1 MTASGP
7 AAAAVLAVWPRVD
20 SHKYLQLFHQALR
33 RKGVAWFE
41 GPWPLT
47 NPQVRSLANEIDGL
61 HFHWPEFLWQ
71 QAGLRELARMR
82 AQLGLWSFL
91 RTASRSGL
99 TIVWTLHNLDPHEP
113 RLSDRLGIRL
123 MARHADLIV
132 CHGKL
137 AEQLLHRRFPALRRR
152 TVVMPHGNFDGAFP
166 SPADAKDTRR
176 RLSLPADARVLL
188 APGLIRPYKGLLQA
202 CAALTSLDGKY
213 RLVIA
218 GPANDAAHLRE
229 VKNAAERDDRIVLIP
244 RALSDQEFA
253 DLHEAADCVL
263 LPYARITTSG
273 ALLTALTLGRGVVVS
288 DLPYFREVL
297 GTQHPCAEFAS
308 SDDAAALA
316 GAIQRFFEDGGD
328 RGQAARRLAEAFSW
342 DAIVQPVAR
351 RILELT
357 AERRCHR
364 RP

>member
-7 AAAAVLAVWPRVD
+7 PSSAVLAVWPRVE

-33 RKGVAWFE
+33 RRGVAWFD
-41 GPWPLT
+41 GTWPHT
-47 NPQVRSLANEIDGL
+47 NHQVRSVANEIDGL

-71 QAGLRELARMR
+71 QAGPGDFARTR

-91 RTASRSGL
+91 RTASGSGL
-99 TIVWTLHNLDPHEP
+99 TIVWTLHNLDPHES
-113 RLSDRLGIRL
+113 RLTDRIGVWLV
-123 MARHADLIV
+123 ARHTDLAV
-132 CHGKL
+132 CHGAL
-137 AEQLLHRRFPALRRR
+137 AEQFLHRRFPALRDR

-166 SPADAKDTRR
+166 SPADGLATRR
-176 RLSLPADARVLL
+176 RLNLPEDARVLL
-188 APGLIRPYKGLLQA
+188 APGLIRPYKGLLPA
-202 CAALTSLDGKY
+202 CAAMTHLDGRY

-229 VKNAAERDDRIVLIP
+229 VKNASERDARIVLIP
-244 RALSDQEFA
+244 RGLSDQEFA

-297 GTQHPCAEFAS
+297 GSDRCAEFAPPG
-308 SDDAAALA
+308 DVAGLA
-316 GAIQRFFEDGGD
+316 GAIQRYFEDGQD

-342 DAIVQPVAR
+342 DTIVEPVAR
-351 RILELT
+351 RILELS
-357 AERRCHR
+357 AGRRWRR